1 MTFSLLTFDTKRK
14 IFAAGSATG
23 NLCVGGWVIKGDI
36 RFGMSASQGTLPS
49 VIWGEDTIRYMAE
62 GNNAQKAIYKAIN
75 NDTEKDSRQISAIDI
90 NGNTGVFSGSKNSPV
105 IHQIQKEDIVA
116 SGNILSSCEVLETMC
131 ETYIKSELPPEKKM
145 LEALK
150 KAYETGGDKR
160 GLMSAS
166 ILVLSNDKP
175 PLSLRI
181 DYSKNPLNDLEILV
195 NKCTEKDYKQWMKS
209 LPNRK
214 LIK

>member
-1 MTFSLLTFDTKRK
+1 MTFSLLAFDKKRK

-62 GNNAQKAIYKAIN
+62 GNNAQKAIDKAIN

-105 IHQIQKEDIVA
+105 IHQIQKE
-116 SGNILSSCEVLETMC
+116 NLF
-131 ETYIKSELPPEKKM
+131 
-145 LEALK
+145 
-150 KAYETGGDKR
+150 
-160 GLMSAS
+160 
-166 ILVLSNDKP
+166 
-175 PLSLRI
+175 
-181 DYSKNPLNDLEILV
+181 
-195 NKCTEKDYKQWMKS
+195 
-209 LPNRK
+209 
-214 LIK
+214 